1 MNKNTKSIL
10 LLIMVSLI
18 IAAALNFLLG
28 AFLDLSSD
36 KPDAHVNSSSV
47 LENTTASNVIPFTAQ
62 EAAQVSSPQSA
73 EALQATSTPTPISA
87 LTPTSTPRHVS
98 AEDYQDAQWIANV
111 QKHSALLSNDIEEI
125 GNTTSDLD
133 SDKLATY
140 GQYLI
145 DDTQM
150 AIEEN
155 KQYIV
160 SPKCQDARKE
170 WELAL
175 NDYSS
180 AGELMTQAAGET
192 NNNNTDGDDIK
203 QALSLIDSGSG
214 HFRKVQEFLK
224 TAA

>member
-1 MNKNTKSIL
+1 M
-10 LLIMVSLI
+10 
-18 IAAALNFLLG
+18 
-28 AFLDLSSD
+28 
-36 KPDAHVNSSSV
+36 
-47 LENTTASNVIPFTAQ
+47 
-62 EAAQVSSPQSA
+62 
-73 EALQATSTPTPISA
+73 
-87 LTPTSTPRHVS
+87 
-98 AEDYQDAQWIANV
+98 
-111 QKHSALLSNDIEEI
+111 
-125 GNTTSDLD
+125 
-133 SDKLATY
+133 
-140 GQYLI
+140 I

>member
-1 MNKNTKSIL
+1 MNKNTKSAFIL
-10 LLIMVSLI
+10 IVVSLI
-18 IAAALNFLLG
+18 IAAVLNFLLG
-28 AFLDLSSD
+28 SFLNLSSD
-36 KPDAHVNSSSV
+36 KPDTRVNFSSV
-47 LENTTASNVIPFTAQ
+47 QENTTASQAAPFTVQNSAP
-62 EAAQVSSPQSA
+62 ESSSQSA
-73 EALQATSTPTPISA
+73 EALQPTPTPAPISA
-87 LTPTSTPRHVS
+87 LTPTSTPRAVP
-98 AEDYQDAQWIANV
+98 AEDYQDAQWMANV
-111 QKHSALLSNDIEEI
+111 QKHSALLSNDIEEV
-125 GNTTSDLD
+125 GNTTSNSD

-145 DDTQM
+145 DDTQT

-155 KQYIV
+155 NQYVV

-180 AGELMTQAAGET
+180 AGELMTQVAGGA
-192 NNNNTDGDDIK
+192 NNNNTDSDDIK